1 MIKVFKIRPL
11 TSCFL
16 PVFNPSLN
24 RKNILSLPQFTT
36 MNTQQIAK
44 GTFTVALKPEAQDK
58 EAGISFGRFSIVKI
72 FTGELQATSKVDMLS
87 AGSETNGH
95 GSYVAIERVTGT
107 LHGKSGAFVL
117 MHMGSRSPAGQELS
131 ITVVPGCSTGQLE
144 GLDGKLTISIVDKVH
159 HYEFA
164 YQIN

>member
-1 MIKVFKIRPL
+1 
-11 TSCFL
+11 
-16 PVFNPSLN
+16 
-24 RKNILSLPQFTT
+24 
-36 MNTQQIAK
+36 MNDQQSAK

-58 EAGISFGRFSIVKI
+58 EAGISFGRFSIDKI
-72 FTGELQATSKVDMLS
+72 FTGDLQATSKVDMLS

-144 GLDGKLTISIVDKVH
+144 GLDGKLTINIVDKVH

-164 YQIN
+164 YEIKVDQN